1 MAPVSYA
8 MGIRAEP
15 FIVEQREVF
24 FMTQTITNSDAP
36 VTVRER
42 QIGNTT
48 FIVKSFSRDSDKN
61 KILSKIERLI
71 KNDIAKDFS

>member
-1 MAPVSYA
+1 
-8 MGIRAEP
+8 
-15 FIVEQREVF
+15 
-24 FMTQTITNSDAP
+24 MTQTITNSTAP